1 MTEFEKWVRPKKFKL
16 VTDPVKGK
24 YVYHR
29 SPSGRKKT
37 LGVPNTVMTKNNAV
51 AWLAKHMIARPTGAR
66 ATMTKNEVDLGCG
79 SLKYMT
85 GVREIGAGRQG
96 VILAATRGPLFIDR
110 DLAIK
115 VTPFDKS
122 AEARGEKQP
131 ALVENDIHTA
141 CQRVGRP
148 GVIRIM
154 GFVKECRDFIPV
166 SYLNSIKN
174 SKKDVDQHRQFVFF
188 LQRADN
194 GTLMSWL
201 KSKVRTLTDT
211 KILSVIRQVLITLEK
226 ITDAYPEFRHNDLHL
241 DNILMLGD
249 DPKISDFGWARLK
262 KTGTNPAVN
271 TAAANGVVSGMY
283 GIGPETD
290 ARYDSHMF
298 LRDMLNVTSKI
309 PQLVQTRKF
318 LERSVPL
325 GYREMNDTYTREGR
339 LKYRGAHPLLPTLK
353 KILKDPLMSPSPVAR
368 RVSPVARRVSRARRV
383 SPARRV
389 SHVNFLTM
397 TPKTFMK
404 LSPATRARAIAAR
417 KGRVSPKKKSPPV
430 ARRASPATAARRA
443 SPAAAVQRISPGT
456 LRSKKFQDL
465 VNSLMPPPP
474 NMNAYYAKSP
484 SRRGPPP
491 VNNYYGR
498 RNIARARAI
507 NILERRRLVLGEK
520 SPGTG
525 RVKIMGPTG
534 RMVYADGQTMA
545 YLRSLANRA
554 GINASRLKTKA
565 EIAESLLRV

>member
-66 ATMTKNEVDLGCG
+66 ATMTKNEVDLGCHA
-79 SLKYMT
+79 LKYMT

-174 SKKDVDQHRQFVFF
+174 SKKDVDQHRQFVLF

-271 TAAANGVVSGMY
+271 TAAANEVVAGMY

-339 LKYRGAHPLLPTLK
+339 LEYREAHPFLPTLK

-368 RVSPVARRVSRARRV
+368 RVSPVSRRVSPVSRRV
-383 SPARRV
+383 SPA
-389 SHVNFLTM
+389 
-397 TPKTFMK
+397 
-404 LSPATRARAIAAR
+404 AR
-417 KGRVSPKKKSPPV
+417 KGRASPKKKSPV
-430 ARRASPATAARRA
+430 ARR
-443 SPAAAVQRISPGT
+443 VSPGT

-520 SPGTG
+520 SPDTG

>member
-66 ATMTKNEVDLGCG
+66 ATMTKNERDLGCG

-122 AEARGEKQP
+122 AEARSEKQP

-141 CQRVGRP
+141 CQRVGQP

-154 GFVKECRDFIPV
+154 GFVKECRDFVPV
-166 SYLNSIKN
+166 AYLNSIKN
-174 SKKDVDQHRQFVFF
+174 SKKNVDQHRQFVLF

-194 GTLMSWL
+194 GTLMSWM
-201 KSKVRTLTDT
+201 KSKVRTLTDRQ
-211 KILSVIRQVLITLEK
+211 ILLIINRVLVTLKK
-226 ITDAYPEFRHNDLHL
+226 ITDAHPEFRHNDLHL
-241 DNILMLGD
+241 DNILMVGSE
-249 DPKISDFGWARLK
+249 PKISDFGWARLK

-271 TAAANGVVSGMY
+271 TAAANGVVSGTY

-318 LERSVPL
+318 LKKYVPL

-339 LKYRGAHPLLPTLK
+339 LKYREGHPLLPTLK
-353 KILKDPLMSPSPVAR
+353 TILADPFMQKIRSSPSPVAR
-368 RVSPVARRVSRARRV
+368 RVSPAARRV
-383 SPARRV
+383 SP
-389 SHVNFLTM
+389 
-397 TPKTFMK
+397 
-404 LSPATRARAIAAR
+404 
-417 KGRVSPKKKSPPV
+417 
-430 ARRASPATAARRA
+430 
-443 SPAAAVQRISPGT
+443 GT
-456 LRSKKFQDL
+456 LRTKKFQAL
-465 VNSLMPPPP
+465 VNYLMPSPP

-507 NILERRRLVLGEK
+507 NILERQRLVFGVK

-534 RMVYADGQTMA
+534 RMVYADGQTLA

-565 EIAESLLRV
+565 EIAQSLLRV

>member
-66 ATMTKNEVDLGCG
+66 ATMTKNEVDLGCHA
-79 SLKYMT
+79 LKYMT
-85 GVREIGAGRQG
+85 DVREIGAGRQG

-174 SKKDVDQHRQFVFF
+174 SKKDVDQHRQFVLF

-271 TAAANGVVSGMY
+271 TAAENGVVSGMY

-339 LKYRGAHPLLPTLK
+339 LEYREAHPFLPTLK

-368 RVSPVARRVSRARRV
+368 RVSPVSRRVSPVSRRVSPAARKGRASPKKKSPVARRV
-383 SPARRV
+383 SPA
-389 SHVNFLTM
+389 
-397 TPKTFMK
+397 
-404 LSPATRARAIAAR
+404 AAAR
-417 KGRVSPKKKSPPV
+417 
-430 ARRASPATAARRA
+430 
-443 SPAAAVQRISPGT
+443 RISPGT

-520 SPGTG
+520 SPDTG

>member
-309 PQLVQTRKF
+309 PRLVQTRKF

-339 LKYRGAHPLLPTLK
+339 LKYREAHPLLPTLK

-368 RVSPVARRVSRARRV
+368 RV
-383 SPARRV
+383 
-389 SHVNFLTM
+389 
-397 TPKTFMK
+397 
-404 LSPATRARAIAAR
+404 
-417 KGRVSPKKKSPPV
+417 
-430 ARRASPATAARRA
+430 

-520 SPGTG
+520 SPDTG